1 LAGDAPSCDAL
12 LLRRGK
18 GKAEGRAGEG
28 RGEGRNGGEGR
39 DGGEGTEGKREGMRP
54 PHLFNPTLITG

>member
-28 RGEGRNGGEGR
+28 MGGTDGMEGR
-39 DGGEGTEGKREGMRP
+39 EGTEGRGRKGREKECVP
-54 PHLFNPTLITG
+54 PTSSILL